1 MKIRTLCALLMTAFS
16 LVFAAPDSASAADAN
31 NAPLAMIICYDKN
44 QQWHNP
50 TDETIT
56 SGVEDASIV
65 ATHMMLQAADLGV
78 HSTWVNMFVPSE
90 TQKAFNLPENEV
102 PVLLMMFGYP
112 TASSAPAPAHAS
124 KKPLSDTV
132 QFL

>member
-1 MKIRTLCALLMTAFS
+1 
-16 LVFAAPDSASAADAN
+16 
-31 NAPLAMIICYDKN
+31 MIICYDKN
-44 QQWHNP
+44 QQWRNP

-90 TQKAFNLPENEV
+90 TLKAFDLPENEV
-102 PVLLMMFGYP
+102 PVLLMMLGYP
-112 TASSAPAPAHAS
+112 TASSAPAQTHTS

-132 QFL
+132 KFLWFFIEND

>member
-1 MKIRTLCALLMTAFS
+1 
-16 LVFAAPDSASAADAN
+16 
-31 NAPLAMIICYDKN
+31 MIICYDKN

-50 TDETIT
+50 ADGTIT

-90 TQKAFNLPENEV
+90 TQKAFDLPENEV

-112 TASSAPAPAHAS
+112 TASATPAPAHAS

-132 QFL
+132 KFL